1 MDTEAGER
9 CADLSYLGADPRGG
23 IAERQDGHV
32 LGPVQPV
39 HCHLGAG
46 GPFHHGDVVVPASTD
61 THKPGHFLMN
71 YHVAGQPGAAAGK
84 QSRRELWF

>member
-1 MDTEAGER
+1 MVNDL
-9 CADLSYLGADPRGG
+9 CANLPYLGADPRGG
-23 IAERQDGHV
+23 VAERQDGHV

-46 GPFHHGDVVVPASTD
+46 GPLHHGDVVVPADTD
-61 THKPGHFLMN
+61 THRPDHNADILMN
-71 YHVAGQPGAAAGK
+71 CHMAEQLGAAAGK

>member
-1 MDTEAGER
+1 MH
-9 CADLSYLGADPRGG
+9 CANLPYLGADPCGG

-46 GPFHHGDVVVPASTD
+46 GPFHHGDVVVSANTD
-61 THKPGHFLMN
+61 THKPDHNAAIPMN
-71 YHVAGQPGAAAGK
+71 CHMAEQSGAAAGK
-84 QSRRELWF
+84 QPRTELWL